1 MSLPSP
7 LFDPL
12 RLPVI
17 ASPMFIIS
25 TPKLVIAQCQAG
37 IVGSFPAVNARPQ
50 SQLDE
55 WLHQISEELAAWTSA
70 HPERPAAP
78 FAVNQIVHKSND
90 RLEADLATCAK
101 WKVPIIITSL
111 GARED
116 LNQVVHEWG
125 GIALHDIINEKYARK
140 AIEKGA
146 DGLIAVAAG
155 AGGHAGTQSPFAL
168 VQEIRQWFDGPL
180 ALSGSIAS
188 GDAILAAQA
197 MGADLAYIGSM
208 FIATDEANA
217 TEGYKNAIID
227 GRAGDI
233 VYTNLFTG
241 VHGNYLRPSIAAV
254 GLDPDNL
261 PQSDPAKMNFGSGA
275 SESRRAW
282 RDIWGA
288 GQGIGAV
295 KARRSVGAEVD
306 RLEHEYRAARAR
318 LLQASGRTRN

>member
-37 IVGSFPAVNARPQ
+37 IVGAFPAVNARPQ

-90 RLEADLATCAK
+90 RLEADLAACAK

-217 TEGYKNAIID
+217 AEGYKNAIID

-241 VHGNYLRPSIAAV
+241 VHGNYLRPSIVAA

-318 LLQASGRTRN
+318 LLLASGYTRN

>member
-261 PQSDPAKMNFGSGA
+261 PRSDPAKMNFGSSA